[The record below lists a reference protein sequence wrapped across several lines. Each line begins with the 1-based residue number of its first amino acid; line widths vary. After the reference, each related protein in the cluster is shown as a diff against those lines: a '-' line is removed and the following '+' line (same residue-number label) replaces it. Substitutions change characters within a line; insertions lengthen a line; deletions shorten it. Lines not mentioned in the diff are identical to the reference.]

1 MRSVFLLPLATVV
14 AVAAGCGSQVSEQAA
29 RSAPQRDLT
38 LAPSALAVDI
48 ASPVEL
54 KQLRIQHRTV
64 RPSQR
69 TARPASAR
77 RSSSVEPNLVLA
89 AAAPLAA
96 RGAGSAPVLAVP
108 EPAAQPVSP
117 ASDQRNDRELLPGKT
132 VTLIPASSGP
142 STAPEWTDEL
152 PPADGGTMVVRGG
165 GRCRP
170 PGRGPGIG
178 IAAAPRPDF
187 R

>member
-1 MRSVFLLPLATVV
+1 MRGVFLLPLATVV
-14 AVAAGCGSQVSEQAA
+14 AVAAGCGSQVGEQAA
-29 RSAPQRDLT
+29 HSAPQRDLT

-77 RSSSVEPNLVLA
+77 RSSSVEPSLVLA
-89 AAAPLAA
+89 AAAPLAV
-96 RGAGSAPVLAVP
+96 S

-117 ASDQRNDRELLPGKT
+117 ASDQGNDRELLPGKT